1 MSDFAKI
8 VVKQLK
14 PDYIARCL
22 LESCDKSSYDKYVE
36 DKLLYGLR
44 CKDVDF
50 YKKIIR
56 SQFKQIRSA
65 EKAYRTDNNGQM
77 KFTSDHHYHFILAR
91 HVIRPLLYHE
101 VGVYLKIY
109 KDLGMFGSGYSK
121 STQTVYT
128 KPAEPVYVKPAEPV
142 YTKPAEPVYVKP
154 AEAVYV
160 KPVEPVYVKP
170 AEPSLIIEKEIEKM
184 FSNMLL
190 DNKPVVVIST
200 APKPVVFNLYCV
212 V

>member
-8 VVKQLK
+8 VVKQFK

-22 LESCDKSSYDKYVE
+22 LESCNKSSYDDYVE
-36 DKLLYGLR
+36 DKLLHGLK
-44 CKDVDF
+44 CKDIDF

-65 EKAYRTDNNGQM
+65 EKAYRIENDGKM

-109 KDLGMFGSGYSK
+109 RDLGMFGSGYSK
-121 STQTVYT
+121 STQTSYT
-128 KPAEPVYVKPAEPV
+128 KPAEPVYIKPAEPV
-142 YTKPAEPVYVKP
+142 YI
-154 AEAVYV
+154 
-160 KPVEPVYVKP
+160 KP

-184 FSNMLL
+184 FNNMLL
-190 DNKPVVVIST
+190 DNKPVAVIST
-200 APKPVVFNLYCV
+200 VPKPVVFNLYCV

>member
-8 VVKQLK
+8 VVKQFK

-22 LESCDKSSYDKYVE
+22 LESCNKSSYDDYVE
-36 DKLLYGLR
+36 DKLLHGLK
-44 CKDVDF
+44 CKDIDF

-65 EKAYRTDNNGQM
+65 EKAYRIENDGKM

-109 KDLGMFGSGYSK
+109 RDLGMFGSGYSK
-121 STQTVYT
+121 STQTSYT
-128 KPAEPVYVKPAEPV
+128 KPAEPVYIKPVEPVYTKPEPV
-142 YTKPAEPVYVKP
+142 YTKPAEPVYTKP
-154 AEAVYV
+154 
-160 KPVEPVYVKP
+160 EPVYIKP
-170 AEPSLIIEKEIEKM
+170 DPYIIEKM
-184 FSNMLL
+184 FNNMLL
-190 DNKPVVVIST
+190 DNKPVAVIST
-200 APKPVVFNLYCV
+200 VPKPVVFNLYCV

>member
-8 VVKQLK
+8 VVKQFK
-14 PDYIARCL
+14 PDYITRCL
-22 LESCDKSSYDKYVE
+22 LESCDKSSYDDYVE
-36 DKLLYGLR
+36 DKLLHGLK
-44 CKDVDF
+44 CKDIDF

-65 EKAYRTDNNGQM
+65 EKAYRIENDGKM

-109 KDLGMFGSGYSK
+109 RDLGMFGSGYSK
-121 STQTVYT
+121 STQTSYI
-128 KPAEPVYVKPAEPV
+128 KPAEPV
-142 YTKPAEPVYVKP
+142 YTKPAEPVYI
-154 AEAVYV
+154 
-160 KPVEPVYVKP
+160 KP

-184 FSNMLL
+184 FNDMLL
-190 DNKPVVVIST
+190 DNKPVAVIST
-200 APKPVVFNLYCV
+200 VPKPVVFNLYCV

>member
-8 VVKQLK
+8 VVKQFK

-36 DKLLYGLR
+36 DKLLHGLK
-44 CKDVDF
+44 CKDIDF

-65 EKAYRTDNNGQM
+65 EKAYRIENDGKM

-109 KDLGMFGSGYSK
+109 RDLGMFGSGYSK
-121 STQTVYT
+121 STQTSYT
-128 KPAEPVYVKPAEPV
+128 KPAEPVYI
-142 YTKPAEPVYVKP
+142 
-154 AEAVYV
+154 
-160 KPVEPVYVKP
+160 KP

-190 DNKPVVVIST
+190 DNKPVAVIST
-200 APKPVVFNLYCV
+200 VPKPVVFNLYCV

>member
-1 MSDFAKI
+1 
-8 VVKQLK
+8 
-14 PDYIARCL
+14 
-22 LESCDKSSYDKYVE
+22 
-36 DKLLYGLR
+36 
-44 CKDVDF
+44 
-50 YKKIIR
+50 
-56 SQFKQIRSA
+56 
-65 EKAYRTDNNGQM
+65 M

-109 KDLGMFGSGYSK
+109 RDLGMFGSGYSK
-121 STQTVYT
+121 STQTSYT

-142 YTKPAEPVYVKP
+142 YIKPAEPVYIKP
-154 AEAVYV
+154 
-160 KPVEPVYVKP
+160 EPVYIKP

-190 DNKPVVVIST
+190 DNKPVAVIST
-200 APKPVVFNLYCV
+200 VPKPVVFNLYCV